1 MIAEKKIDI
10 FCGTGGVGKTTIST
24 SRALYLAGL
33 GKKVLLITIDPAKRL
48 KQVLGI
54 PDDKSEAINNVELE
68 AFNINSSGICDA
80 LLLNPRKTLERILKS
95 PIENDILIN
104 LSRPYGGLNE
114 IMAVLELKYHLDSKK
129 YDCIVLDTPPGQH
142 FIDFLEASRKIKH
155 FFDKSFMDIFD
166 SYDDRNKKQKFFTKI
181 ITSGIDKLLSYL
193 EAVTGKSFVNE
204 FIEAIHLLYNYRMDF
219 IEGIKVEELLMD
231 QDISNW
237 FLVTSA
243 DQIKD
248 KEATTMIESTNKF
261 MHNDKYIIINKS
273 WSQYIGK
280 WNPTSQV
287 LNELKDKLT
296 NQQKNI
302 TNITKN
308 NQTIEMPEIFENA
321 PLKQIIKL
329 ISYWENKNERIQN

>member
-1 MIAEKKIDI
+1 MITEKKLEI

-24 SRALYLAGL
+24 SRALHLANL
-33 GKKVLLITIDPAKRL
+33 GKRVLLITIDPAKRL

-54 PDDKSEAINNVELE
+54 PDDKSELINNVNLE
-68 AFNINSSGICDA
+68 AFGINSKGSCDA

-95 PIENDILIN
+95 PIQNDILIN

-114 IMAVLELKYHLDSKK
+114 IMAVLELKHHLDSKN

-155 FFDKSFMDIFD
+155 FFDKSFIDIFD
-166 SYDDRNKKQKFFTKI
+166 SVDGRNKKKRFFTKVI
-181 ITSGIDKLLSYL
+181 SSGIDKLLGYL
-193 EAVTGKSFVNE
+193 EAVTGESFVNE
-204 FIEAIHLLYNYRMDF
+204 FIEAIHILYKFRADF
-219 IEGIKVEELLMD
+219 IEGIKIEELLLHK
-231 QDISNW
+231 DISNW

-248 KEATTMIESTNKF
+248 KEAITMIQSTNKF
-261 MHNDKYIIINKS
+261 MHEDKYIIINKS

-280 WNPTSQV
+280 WSPTNSV
-287 LNELKDKLT
+287 LIELKNKLMQ
-296 NQQKNI
+296 QQKNI
-302 TNITKN
+302 NNITQN

-329 ISYWENKNERIQN
+329 ISYWEN